1 VNKNEWQAQI
11 FSDFKYTSRFAKS
24 AYAMNEEQ
32 AVLDFFSQPENL
44 ELALIVADHVD
55 EIRQQLNNQFWLDLK
70 PRLDALLTHN
80 NLPWQSELTEDR
92 NNEKCLV
99 GLHVQ
104 PMTEHHVFLRPFME
118 QQLMGDGYR
127 IYHGLMWNT
136 APEPAQKNLPAV
148 EAIRARLEKSGYKQ
162 SDSFLAWQWSQW
174 HPRRSDFLQRFSKQP
189 DELMQ
194 VAIQPWQTLLVENI
208 GLLNAANL
216 ALNNVPR
223 SAAVSLD
230 SLRSSMRNQTGLS

>member
-1 VNKNEWQAQI
+1 MFADLQYTARFEKNAH
-11 FSDFKYTSRFAKS
+11 T
-24 AYAMNEEQ
+24 MNEEQ
-32 AVLDFFSQPENL
+32 AVLDFFSQAENL
-44 ELALIVADHVD
+44 ELALTLADHID
-55 EIRQQLNNQFWLDLK
+55 GIRLKLNNQFWQVLQ
-70 PRLDALLTHN
+70 PRLNALLTDN
-80 NLPWQSELTEDR
+80 NLPWHSEITEDR
-92 NNEKCLV
+92 NNDKCLV

-104 PMTEHHVFLRPFME
+104 PLAEHRVFLRPFME

-127 IYHGLMWNT
+127 IYYGLMWNT

-148 EAIRARLEKSGYKQ
+148 EALRERLEKCGYKQ

-174 HPRRSDFLQRFSKQP
+174 HPRRSDFLKRLSTQQ

-194 VAIQPWQTLLVENI
+194 VALLPWHTLLVENI
-208 GLLNAANL
+208 GMLNAANL

-230 SLRSSMRNQTGLS
+230 SLRSSLRS

>member
-1 VNKNEWQAQI
+1 
-11 FSDFKYTSRFAKS
+11 
-24 AYAMNEEQ
+24 MNEEQ
-32 AVLDFFSQPENL
+32 AVLDFFSQEENL
-44 ELALIVADHVD
+44 ELALTLADHID
-55 EIRQQLNNQFWLDLK
+55 GIRLKLNNRFWQALQ
-70 PRLDALLTHN
+70 PRLNALLAEN
-80 NLPWQSELTEDR
+80 QLPWQSEITEDR

-104 PMTEHHVFLRPFME
+104 PMAEHRVFLRPFME

-127 IYHGLMWNT
+127 IYYGLMWNT

-148 EAIRARLEKSGYKQ
+148 EALRERLEKSGYKQ

-174 HPRRSDFLQRFSKQP
+174 HPRRSDFLKRLSTQQ

-230 SLRSSMRNQTGLS
+230 SLRSSLRS